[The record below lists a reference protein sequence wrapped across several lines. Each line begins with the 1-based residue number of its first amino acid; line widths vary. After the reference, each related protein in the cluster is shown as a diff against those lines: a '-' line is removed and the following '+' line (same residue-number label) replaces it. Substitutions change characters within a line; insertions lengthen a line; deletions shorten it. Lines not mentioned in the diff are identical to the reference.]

1 MERLENDCYYA
12 DCQLKNKF
20 IENVSDSGKSLF
32 FIPFAPQHPFIMK
45 HTRVWDLPTRVFH
58 WALVVCVIG
67 LVVTGSTGG
76 NAMVWHFRLGYAV
89 LTLLLFRLVWGV
101 IGGKWSRF
109 ASFIYSPSTLIKYIK
124 GQGHALH
131 TVGHNPM
138 GALSVF
144 ALLTFLLLQV
154 ATGLISDDEIA
165 ASGPLTKFVSNAT
178 VSLASSYHSAV
189 GKRFII
195 ALVLLHVIAI
205 LFYLFKKRENLI
217 KPMIHGDKVL
227 PLDIP
232 ASRDDAGTRLTAA
245 VVFSVCAGLV
255 YGLVAL
261 GS

>member
-1 MERLENDCYYA
+1 M
-12 DCQLKNKF
+12 
-20 IENVSDSGKSLF
+20 KS
-32 FIPFAPQHPFIMK
+32 
-45 HTRVWDLPTRVFH
+45 TRVWDLPTRVFH
-58 WALVVCVIG
+58 WALVLCVIG
-67 LVVTGSTGG
+67 LVITGSTGG
-76 NAMVWHFRLGYAV
+76 NAMVWHFKLGYAV
-89 LTLLLFRLVWGV
+89 LTLLLFRLIWGI

-109 ASFIYSPSTLIKYIK
+109 ASFIYAPGTLIQYIK
-124 GQGHALH
+124 GKGHAH
-131 TVGHNPM
+131 HAVGHNPL

-144 ALLTFLLLQV
+144 ALLTFLLFQV

-195 ALVLLHVIAI
+195 SLALLHVAAI
-205 LFYLFKKRENLI
+205 LFYFFKKRENLI

-227 PLDIP
+227 PVDTP
-232 ASRDDAGTRLTAA
+232 ASRDDSQTRLIAA

-261 GS
+261 GG

>member
-1 MERLENDCYYA
+1 
-12 DCQLKNKF
+12 
-20 IENVSDSGKSLF
+20 
-32 FIPFAPQHPFIMK
+32 MK

-58 WALVVCVIG
+58 WALVVCVVG

-76 NAMVWHFRLGYAV
+76 NAMVWHFKLGYAV
-89 LTLLLFRLVWGV
+89 FTLLLFRLVWGI

-109 ASFIYSPSTLIKYIK
+109 ASFIYSPSSIIQYIK
-124 GQGHALH
+124 GQRHPHHA
-131 TVGHNPM
+131 VGHNPL

-144 ALLTFLLLQV
+144 ALLTFLLFQV

-165 ASGPLTKFVSNAT
+165 ASGPLTKYVSNAT
-178 VSLASSYHSAV
+178 VSLASSYHTEV

-227 PLDIP
+227 AHDIS
-232 ASRDDAGTRLTAA
+232 ASRDDTGSRAMAA
-245 VVFSVCAGLV
+245 FVFAFCAGLV
-255 YGLVAL
+255 YSLVSL
-261 GS
+261 GA